1 MNPCFYEDV
10 PLLKITTEE
19 QSLYVQASR
28 YRGLLLLVANRVLNN
43 SDDAESA
50 VKASSPVVIRPTEPG
65 SGVATEGLPRL
76 GIPTKPSAIPEGY
89 SSTSCRIRATKS
101 PRVCY
106 TEYFATQNA
115 EHPIRMRVFYNPF
128 PIPPDCETRICAV
141 RRRLPGRPTHHNSFS
156 PSWICREVV
165 AVEVIT
171 PAVGD
176 GSPVVE
182 A

>member
-106 TEYFATQNA
+106 TEYFVTQNA

-128 PIPPDCETRICAV
+128 PIPQTAKRVSVQCGDAYQAV
-141 RRRLPGRPTHHNSFS
+141 LLTTTALVRVGFAGRWSL
-156 PSWICREVV
+156 WK
-165 AVEVIT
+165 
-171 PAVGD
+171 
-176 GSPVVE
+176 
-182 A
+182 